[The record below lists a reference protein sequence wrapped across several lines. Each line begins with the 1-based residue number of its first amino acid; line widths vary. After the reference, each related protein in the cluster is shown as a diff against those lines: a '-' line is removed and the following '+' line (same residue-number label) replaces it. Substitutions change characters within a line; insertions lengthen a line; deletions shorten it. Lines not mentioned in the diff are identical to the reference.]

1 MLLMPVNDE
10 KTTQRGTFAETRIG
24 FVHVYRGGQCLAEG
38 ELIVFL
44 AIDHVSKFT

>member
-1 MLLMPVNDE
+1 MLLMPVNDD

-24 FVHVYRGGQCLAEG
+24 FVHVDRGELCLAEG

-44 AIDHVSKFT
+44 AIDRVSKFT